1 MVPTIHH
8 APLDRT
14 DPVTLY
20 RIMML
25 RTAVFVHEQGVV
37 SEPELDGRDLEPT
50 TTLFWAEQGGEVV
63 ATLRV
68 LADGDDGT
76 VHIGRVATAA
86 RARGHGVAGAL
97 LGAALATCPGDVAI
111 SAQAYLESWYG
122 RFGFLRTGPNF
133 LEAGIDHV
141 PMLRVGTASPRE
153 SSDRTVS

>member
-1 MVPTIHH
+1 MRTVHH
-8 APLDRT
+8 ARLAAT

-37 SEPELDGRDLEPT
+37 SEPELDGRDLDPS
-50 TTLFWAEQGGEVV
+50 TTLFWTEEDGQVL

-68 LADGDDGT
+68 LADEPT

-86 RARGHGVAGAL
+86 TARGRGIAGEL
-97 LGAALATCPGDVAI
+97 LAAALAWTPGEVDI

-122 RFGFLRTGPNF
+122 GFGFRRTGPNYF
-133 LEAGIDHV
+133 EAGIEHLPMRRSALGPV
-141 PMLRVGTASPRE
+141 PPE
-153 SSDRTVS
+153 